1 MKNPEARMKNR
12 SETEMNEG
20 MNDLDTR
27 RNDRADREVNGRE
40 INRKDPVPLSGMI
53 ASGATIQA
61 RTKDPPSKK
70 IDHL

>member
-27 RNDRADREVNGRE
+27 RNDRADREVNGLE

-53 ASGATIQA
+53 ASGATIKA
-61 RTKDPPSKK
+61 RTKGPPAKK